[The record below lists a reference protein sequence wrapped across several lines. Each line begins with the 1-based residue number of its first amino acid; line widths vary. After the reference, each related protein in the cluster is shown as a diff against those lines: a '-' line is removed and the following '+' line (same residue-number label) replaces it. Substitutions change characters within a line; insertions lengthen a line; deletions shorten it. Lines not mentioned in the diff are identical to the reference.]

1 MTVINVR
8 RTMRSPSEMNN
19 TLTGLIRLEGFPE
32 CPEIKEPFVYLG
44 YAVFDIRET
53 NAIGVSTKTL
63 YHITLR

>member
-32 CPEIKEPFVYLG
+32 CLEIKETFVDLG
-44 YAVFDIRET
+44 YAVFDI
-53 NAIGVSTKTL
+53 
-63 YHITLR
+63 